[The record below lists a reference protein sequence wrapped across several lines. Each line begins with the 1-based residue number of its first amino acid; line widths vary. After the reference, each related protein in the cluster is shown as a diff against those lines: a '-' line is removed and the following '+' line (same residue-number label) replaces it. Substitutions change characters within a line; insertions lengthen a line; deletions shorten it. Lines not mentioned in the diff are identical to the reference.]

1 LHSIFF
7 FPSLYHYLYI
17 LDTPK
22 TKMTERFA
30 KNKMLVM
37 VLASIF
43 LLSLLVLLSNLI
55 PSQSRSIWPEQE
67 DPEQLNHLPD
77 LPEEENLVTVNTAP
91 LGKDNWKP
99 KTWGRLEPAM
109 AKVVERNTKRYRKD
123 KVLLTAVSNGGMS
136 DYTLN
141 WIESLRRCK
150 LDDQFVVF
158 AIDQG
163 MVDTMNKAGY
173 GEHVVLIPESWF
185 HKELS
190 DNFEAWL
197 SDGYTPITHA
207 KSLVVERLLYAGIT
221 VWFSDVDI
229 VFTSPH
235 IFDYLMM
242 KLNSRKAKTE
252 ALFSQETEQ
261 DFINSGFYVMK
272 ATLTNKRI
280 LASSIYI
287 QDHEPQVTQQ
297 RALIRILQDE
307 NLNYH
312 TSPIALLDLML
323 FPHGRM
329 YFDQHLPTK
338 YGLQPMMVHANYRKG
353 DRKRE
358 DLEKFGLWYI

>member
-1 LHSIFF
+1 
-7 FPSLYHYLYI
+7 
-17 LDTPK
+17 
-22 TKMTERFA
+22 
-30 KNKMLVM
+30 
-37 VLASIF
+37 
-43 LLSLLVLLSNLI
+43 
-55 PSQSRSIWPEQE
+55 
-67 DPEQLNHLPD
+67 
-77 LPEEENLVTVNTAP
+77 
-91 LGKDNWKP
+91 
-99 KTWGRLEPAM
+99 M

-150 LDDQFVVF
+150 LDNHFVVF

-173 GEHVVLIPESWF
+173 GEHVVLIPEAWF

-242 KLNSRKAKTE
+242 KLNSRKTE

-329 YFDQHLPTK
+329 YFDQHVPKK
-338 YGLQPMMVHANYRKG
+338 YDLQPMMVHANYRKG

-358 DLEKFGLWYI
+358 DLEKLGLWYI